1 MYKTKAVRINVDV
14 IGEDG
19 NYLRSFMG
27 PKEGDVYVCHH
38 TRAGVLWA
46 SVKARCTKGNTAQ
59 TNRLSYEETVNNF
72 SDFQSFAEWCNAQQG
87 YMSKDAR
94 EVFWHL
100 DKDIITPFNKAY
112 SAENCCFVPNEVN
125 ALFTYSTQSRG
136 EYPLGVHR
144 EKRRGT
150 FIAQINKEGKRVC
163 LGSFKTSLE
172 AHRAYQVAK
181 IESINAAIKN
191 NLGVVDE
198 KVIEGMALHR
208 DIILLDLENNLET
221 KR

>member
-19 NYLRSFMG
+19 DYLRSFMG
-27 PKEGDVYVCHH
+27 PKEDDVYVCHH

-72 SDFQSFAEWCNAQQG
+72 SDFQSFASWCNEQQG

-94 EVFWHL
+94 GGFWHL
-100 DKDIITPFNKAY
+100 DKDIIIPFSKEY
-112 SAENCCFVPNEVN
+112 SPETCCFVPTEVN
-125 ALFTYSTQSRG
+125 NLFTYSSKSRG
-136 EYPLGVHR
+136 EYPLGVHLD
-144 EKRRGT
+144 KRCGQ
-150 FIAQINKEGKRVC
+150 FVSQINKQGKRKF
-163 LGSFKTSLE
+163 LGYFVTAID

-181 IESINAAIKN
+181 IESIEEAIKN
-191 NLGVVDE
+191 NLGVVDS
-198 KVIEGMALHR
+198 KVIEGMALHKE
-208 DIILLDLENNLET
+208 LLMLDLTNNLET